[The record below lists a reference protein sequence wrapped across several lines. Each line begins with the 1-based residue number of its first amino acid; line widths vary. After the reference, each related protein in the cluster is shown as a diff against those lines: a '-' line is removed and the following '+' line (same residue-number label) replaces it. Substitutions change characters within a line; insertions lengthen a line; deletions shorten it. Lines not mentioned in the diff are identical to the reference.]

1 MNKDKEMIY
10 FCRYLWDYYGPQG
23 LYPISPTVCTMHLH
37 AAWMHALQ
45 FDGFCGDTIDR
56 ERARDYLVDQL
67 GYQWG
72 QA

>member
-1 MNKDKEMIY
+1 
-10 FCRYLWDYYGPQG
+10 

-37 AAWMHALQ
+37 AAWMHVLQ